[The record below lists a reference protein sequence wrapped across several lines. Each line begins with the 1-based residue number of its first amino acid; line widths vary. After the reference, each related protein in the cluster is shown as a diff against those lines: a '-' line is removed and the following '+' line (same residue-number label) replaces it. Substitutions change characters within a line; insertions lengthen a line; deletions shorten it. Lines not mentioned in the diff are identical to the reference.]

1 MLECILFIILECIQ
15 FIKEFAKDLYNSEF
29 LRILVGCIA
38 FYFTFSQLRYAKR
51 NMLLNIAKNEIEI
64 FNKLDERQKL
74 FIECQI
80 KFSSIKNDDDVDEE
94 EMKILLNE
102 EERLKKYYFDLLDT
116 VCFYAI
122 NNNIT
127 AKNFYS
133 QYKNILLAV
142 NELYRDTIREYE
154 NICKVIFFLKNSEGS
169 NGSFLN
175 DLE

>member
-1 MLECILFIILECIQ
+1 
-15 FIKEFAKDLYNSEF
+15 
-29 LRILVGCIA
+29 
-38 FYFTFSQLRYAKR
+38 
-51 NMLLNIAKNEIEI
+51 MLLNIAKNEIEI

-80 KFSSIKNDDDVDEE
+80 KFSNIKNNDNDE

-142 NELYRDTIREYE
+142 NELYRDTIKEYE
-154 NICKVIFFLKNSEGS
+154 NICKVIKIIKEKS
-169 NGSFLN
+169 SFKY
-175 DLE
+175 

>member
-1 MLECILFIILECIQ
+1 M
-15 FIKEFAKDLYNSEF
+15 YNSEF

-80 KFSSIKNDDDVDEE
+80 KFSNIKNNDNDE

-142 NELYRDTIREYE
+142 NELYRDTIKEYE
-154 NICKVIFFLKNSEGS
+154 NICKVIKIIKEKS
-169 NGSFLN
+169 SFKY
-175 DLE
+175 

>member
-1 MLECILFIILECIQ
+1 M
-15 FIKEFAKDLYNSEF
+15 
-29 LRILVGCIA
+29 GCIA

-80 KFSSIKNDDDVDEE
+80 KFSNIKNNDNDE

-142 NELYRDTIREYE
+142 NELYRDTIKEYE
-154 NICKVIFFLKNSEGS
+154 NICKVIKIIKEKS
-169 NGSFLN
+169 SFKY
-175 DLE
+175 

>member
-80 KFSSIKNDDDVDEE
+80 KFSNIKNNDNDE

-116 VCFYAI
+116 V
-122 NNNIT
+122 N
-127 AKNFYS
+127 
-133 QYKNILLAV
+133 
-142 NELYRDTIREYE
+142 
-154 NICKVIFFLKNSEGS
+154 
-169 NGSFLN
+169 
-175 DLE
+175 

>member
-1 MLECILFIILECIQ
+1 MLECIQ
-15 FIKEFAKDLYNSEF
+15 FIKEIAKDLYNSEF
-29 LRILVGCIA
+29 IRILVGCIA

-51 NMLLNIAKNEIEI
+51 NMLLNIAKNEIDI

-80 KFSSIKNDDDVDEE
+80 KFSNIKNNDNDE

-142 NELYRDTIREYE
+142 NELYEDTIKEYE
-154 NICKVIFFLKNSEGS
+154 NICKVIKIIE
-169 NGSFLN
+169 N
-175 DLE
+175 DKTI

>member
-1 MLECILFIILECIQ
+1 MLECIRFID
-15 FIKEFAKDLYNSEF
+15 EFAKDLYSSEF
-29 LRILVGCIA
+29 LRILVGGIA
-38 FYFTFSQLRYAKR
+38 LYFTFSQLQYAKR
-51 NMLLNIAKNEIEI
+51 NMLLNIAKNEIDI

-80 KFSSIKNDDDVDEE
+80 KFSNIKNNDDDE

-116 VCFYAI
+116 VCLYAI
-122 NNNIT
+122 NKNIT

-142 NELYRDTIREYE
+142 NELYEDTIKKYE
-154 NICKVIFFLKNSEGS
+154 NICKVIKIME
-169 NGSFLN
+169 N
-175 DLE
+175 DKTI

>member
-1 MLECILFIILECIQ
+1 MLMLECIQ
-15 FIKEFAKDLYNSEF
+15 FIKEIAKDLYNSEF
-29 LRILVGCIA
+29 IRILVGCIA

-51 NMLLNIAKNEIEI
+51 NMLLNIAKNEIDI

-80 KFSSIKNDDDVDEE
+80 KFSNIKNNDNDE

-142 NELYRDTIREYE
+142 NELYEDTIKEYE
-154 NICKVIFFLKNSEGS
+154 NICKVIKIIE
-169 NGSFLN
+169 N
-175 DLE
+175 DKTI